1 MRVPGIRFECLG
13 VYKNMEMLSF
23 KSIASQLIFIRGTEV
38 EFGRLKA
45 I

>member
-23 KSIASQLIFIRGTEV
+23 KGIDYPKSSNFPIMLYYA
-38 EFGRLKA
+38 
-45 I
+45 

>member
-23 KSIASQLIFIRGTEV
+23 KSIAWKVIR
-38 EFGRLKA
+38 RCDM
-45 I
+45 